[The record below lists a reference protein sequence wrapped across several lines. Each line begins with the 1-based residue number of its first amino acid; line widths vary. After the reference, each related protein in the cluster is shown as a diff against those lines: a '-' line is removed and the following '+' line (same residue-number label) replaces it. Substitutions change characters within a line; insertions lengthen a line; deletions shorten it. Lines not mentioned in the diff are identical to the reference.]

1 MDIQKEN
8 KNDAHEFVNGYG
20 YDTPETRQEFEA
32 ILASFGES
40 SAHYALRWA
49 ADWILNAADA
59 SGEQRTKEFAAN
71 MAMTF
76 RGVSD
81 LTRST

>member
-1 MDIQKEN
+1 MDIIEEN
-8 KNDAHEFVNGYG
+8 KNDAHEFINGYEH
-20 YDTPETRQEFEA
+20 DTPETREEFEA
-32 ILASFGES
+32 ILATFGAT

-49 ADWILNAADA
+49 ADWILNAANA
-59 SGEQRTKEFAAN
+59 SGEERTKEFAEN

-81 LTRST
+81 LT